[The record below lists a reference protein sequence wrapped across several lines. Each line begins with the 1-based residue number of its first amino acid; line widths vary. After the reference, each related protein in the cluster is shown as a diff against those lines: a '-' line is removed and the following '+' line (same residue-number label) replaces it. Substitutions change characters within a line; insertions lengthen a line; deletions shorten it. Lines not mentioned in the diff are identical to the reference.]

1 MNLLSP
7 EVVTVT
13 TGVGAVMILLALSR
27 GLVRGRSAGRQC
39 PSCGHLIHGRV
50 CRVCTRPPR

>member
-7 EVVTVT
+7 EVVPIT
-13 TGVGAVMILLALSR
+13 TGVGAVMLLLALTR
-27 GLVRGRSAGRQC
+27 GLVHGRSAVRRC
-39 PSCGHLIHGRV
+39 PSCGHLIQGRV